1 MHENILNPEQKS
13 NLELLGKIPEIKQ
26 FYLAGGTALALQ
38 IGHRYSVDLD
48 FFTAR
53 KFSTAKFL
61 KKLLAYPNCA
71 KQSISKGTLYVGLN
85 NVSCSF
91 IVYLYPLIDEPVF
104 SRWGIQLA
112 SIVDIG
118 AMKINAIG
126 GRGYRRDFVDLYF
139 LAQIRP
145 LPVIWD
151 DFKKRY
157 AETGLSIFHVKKS
170 LSYFVDAEKDP
181 MPNMIKRVDWKKV
194 RTFFEKETKS
204 LEL

>member
-1 MHENILNPEQKS
+1 MRENILNPQQKS

-48 FFTAR
+48 FFTDR
-53 KFSTAKFL
+53 KFSTSKFL
-61 KKLLAYPNCA
+61 KKLLAHPNCA
-71 KQSISKGTLYVGLN
+71 KQSMSKGTLYVTLN
-85 NVSCSF
+85 NVSSSF
-91 IVYLYPLIDEPVF
+91 IVYLYPLIDE
-104 SRWGIQLA
+104 SISSSWGIQLA

-126 GRGYRRDFVDLYF
+126 GRGYRRDFIDLYF

-145 LPVIWD
+145 LPAIWE

-157 AETGLSIFHVKKS
+157 ADTGLSTFHVKKS
-170 LSYFVDAEKDP
+170 LTYFADAEKDP
-181 MPNMIKRVDWKKV
+181 LPKMIKPVDWRKV
-194 RTFFEKETKS
+194 RVFFEKETKN

>member
-1 MHENILNPEQKS
+1 MHENILNPQQKS

-48 FFTAR
+48 FFTDR
-53 KFSTAKFL
+53 KFSTSKFL
-61 KKLLAYPNCA
+61 KKLLAHPNCA
-71 KQSISKGTLYVGLN
+71 KQSMSKGTLYVTLN
-85 NVSCSF
+85 NVSSSF
-91 IVYLYPLIDEPVF
+91 IVYLYPLIDE
-104 SRWGIQLA
+104 SISSSWGIQLA

-126 GRGYRRDFVDLYF
+126 GRGYRRDFIDLYF

-145 LPVIWD
+145 LPAIWE

-157 AETGLSIFHVKKS
+157 ADTGLSTFHVKKS
-170 LSYFVDAEKDP
+170 LTYFADAEKDP
-181 MPNMIKRVDWKKV
+181 LPKMIKPVDWRKV
-194 RTFFEKETKS
+194 RVFFEKETKN

>member
-13 NLELLGKIPEIKQ
+13 NLELLGKIPEIKN

-48 FFTAR
+48 FFIAQ
-53 KFSTAKFL
+53 KFSTAKLL
-61 KKLLAYPNCA
+61 KKLLAHPNCV
-71 KQSISKGTLYVGLN
+71 KQSLSEGTLYIALN

-91 IVYLYPLIDEPVF
+91 IVYLYPLIDQTVP
-104 SRWGIQLA
+104 SPWGIQLA

-145 LPVIWD
+145 LPVIWE

-157 AETGLSIFHVKKS
+157 ANTGLSTFHVLKS
-170 LSYFVDAEKDP
+170 LTYFVDAEKDP
-181 MPNMIKRVDWKKV
+181 LPNMIKRVDWKKI
-194 RTFFEKETKS
+194 RAFFEKETKNF
-204 LEL
+204 EL

>member
-1 MHENILNPEQKS
+1 MYENILNTEQKS
-13 NLELLGKIPEIKQ
+13 NLELLGKMPEVRR

-48 FFTAR
+48 FFIAE
-53 KFSTAKFL
+53 KFSTTKLL
-61 KKLLAYPNCA
+61 KKLLAQPNCV
-71 KQSISKGTLYVGLN
+71 KQSISKGTLYVKLN

-91 IVYLYPLIDEPVF
+91 IVYLYPLIDQAIP
-104 SRWGIQLA
+104 SPWGIQLA

-145 LPVIWD
+145 LPVIWE

-157 AETGLSIFHVKKS
+157 AGTGLSTFHVKKS
-170 LSYFVDAEKDP
+170 LTYFVDAEKDP
-181 MPNMIKRVDWKKV
+181 MPEMIKRADWKKI
-194 RTFFEKETKS
+194 REFFEQETKN
-204 LEL
+204 LEP

>member
-1 MHENILNPEQKS
+1 MHENILNAEQKS
-13 NLELLGKIPEIKQ
+13 NLELLGKMPEIKD

-48 FFTAR
+48 FFIAQ
-53 KFSTAKFL
+53 KFSTTKLL
-61 KKLLAYPNCA
+61 KKLLAHPNCV
-71 KQSISKGTLYVGLN
+71 KQSVSEGTLYIALN

-91 IVYLYPLIDEPVF
+91 IVYLYPLIDQTVSSP
-104 SRWGIQLA
+104 WGIPLA

-139 LAQIRP
+139 LTQIRP
-145 LPVIWD
+145 LPVIWE

-157 AETGLSIFHVKKS
+157 ANTGLSTVHVLKS
-170 LSYFVDAEKDP
+170 LTYFVDAEKDP
-181 MPNMIKRVDWKKV
+181 MPDMIKLVDWKKV
-194 RTFFEKETKS
+194 RAFFEKETKN

>member
-1 MHENILNPEQKS
+1 MRENILNPEQKS
-13 NLELLGKIPEIKQ
+13 NLELLGKIPEIEQ

-53 KFSTAKFL
+53 KFSTSKLL
-61 KKLLAYPNCA
+61 KKLLAHSNCV
-71 KQSISKGTLYVGLN
+71 KQSISKGTLYVALN

-91 IVYLYPLIDEPVF
+91 IVYLYPLIDQTVSSP
-104 SRWGIQLA
+104 WGVQLA

-139 LAQIRP
+139 LAQIRS
-145 LPVIWD
+145 LPVIWE

-157 AETGLSIFHVKKS
+157 ADTGLSTFHVKKS
-170 LSYFVDAEKDP
+170 LTYFMDAEKDP
-181 MPNMIKRVDWKKV
+181 LPKMIKPVNWKKV
-194 RTFFEKETKS
+194 REFFEKETKN

>member
-1 MHENILNPEQKS
+1 MHENILNPQQKS

-48 FFTAR
+48 FFTDR
-53 KFSTAKFL
+53 KFSTSKFL
-61 KKLLAYPNCA
+61 KKLLAHPNCA
-71 KQSISKGTLYVGLN
+71 KQSMSKGTLYVTLN
-85 NVSCSF
+85 NVSSSF
-91 IVYLYPLIDEPVF
+91 IVYLYPLIDE
-104 SRWGIQLA
+104 SISSSWGIQLA

-126 GRGYRRDFVDLYF
+126 GRGYRRDFIDLYF

-145 LPVIWD
+145 LPVIWE

-157 AETGLSIFHVKKS
+157 EGTGLSTFHVKKS
-170 LSYFVDAEKDP
+170 LTYFVDAEKDP
-181 MPNMIKRVDWKKV
+181 MPKMIKRVDWKKV
-194 RTFFEKETKS
+194 REFFEKETES